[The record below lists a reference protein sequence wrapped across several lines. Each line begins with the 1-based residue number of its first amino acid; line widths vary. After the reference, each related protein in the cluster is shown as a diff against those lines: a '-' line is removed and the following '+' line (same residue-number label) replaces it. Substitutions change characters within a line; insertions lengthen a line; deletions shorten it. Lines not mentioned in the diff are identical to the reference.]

1 MDDFFIKVC
10 NFYGSYITNE
20 DFNVHN
26 QTEKN
31 NNYIELNVSS
41 PNEDNDRIF
50 ALTSLQ
56 TNEESWL
63 SSVRNESKEPDTSR
77 EKRILKLIENII
89 KSEEKI
95 DYIILP
101 ELSIPRNLLLHLIYL
116 LTKNNI
122 SLVTGID
129 YFHKD
134 KDSVINQLV
143 YSLCVKSKYGKK
155 AICLFQD
162 KLKPAQSE
170 EVDLNKVFNKKLDSL
185 FIKKLIINHS
195 NFIFSGL
202 ICNDFLDIYNRAN
215 LRGKIDALFV
225 IAWNKDTVTY
235 DHLINSSANDIHAF
249 IFLINNRK
257 YGDTRLRAPYKDDY
271 KRDVVRVKG
280 GLIDYFVVAKVETKK
295 LREFQKHHISPDDG
309 FKPVPTGF
317 EMAENRKK

>member
-1 MDDFFIKVC
+1 MDDFFIEVC

-26 QTEKN
+26 QTN
-31 NNYIELNVSS
+31 SYVGLNISS

-56 TNEESWL
+56 TNIESWTSNVMEEL
-63 SSVRNESKEPDTSR
+63 IEPDPTR

-89 KSEEKI
+89 KSDRKI

-101 ELSIPRNLLLHLIYL
+101 ELSLPRNLLLHLIYL

-129 YFHKD
+129 YSHID

-143 YSLCVKSKYGKK
+143 YSLCIKSKYGKK

-170 EVDLNKVFNKKLDSL
+170 EVDLNKVSNKKLDSL
-185 FIKKLIINHS
+185 FKMKLIINHS

-202 ICNDFLDIYNRAN
+202 ICNDLLDINNRAN

-225 IAWNKDTVTY
+225 IAWNKDTETY

-249 IFLINNRK
+249 IFLVNNRE
-257 YGDTRLRAPYKDDY
+257 YGDTRLRAPYKENY
-271 KRDVVRVKG
+271 ERDVVRVKG

-295 LREFQKHHISPDDG
+295 LREFQKLHISPNKG
-309 FKPVPTGF
+309 FKPIPTGF
-317 EMAENRKK
+317 DMAINRKK